1 MSIKKTSIVLA
12 AVASDYA
19 KENPGTTASQLQQL
33 FAISSDAANTIIR
46 SVRSINP
53 PADAKTVE
61 SAIEWAVKWQAG
73 HDAIRKEFSS
83 VGATEARRIA
93 QAAKDIRK
101 VIDADKIKKTEEAKA
116 FAIKNP
122 KVDCKAIAK
131 KFDVSVHTLRKWRN
145 RHQAKETRVNF
156 KPELR
161 TVASAPPV
169 RRRRKLCG
177 LIDGNWVPVERMSSR
192 ENADRYSV
200 ELV

>member
-1 MSIKKTSIVLA
+1 MSIKNTSIMLA

-19 KENPGTTASQLQQL
+19 KANPGANASNLQQL
-33 FAISSDAANTIIR
+33 FGISSDAANRIIR

-73 HDAIRKEFSS
+73 HDAVRREFNVGS
-83 VGATEARRIA
+83 VEARRIA

-101 VIDADKIKKTEEAKA
+101 VTDADRIKKTEEAKE

-122 KVDCKAIAK
+122 KIDCKAIAK

-145 RHQAKETRVNF
+145 RHQAKETRVSF
-156 KPELR
+156 KPELP
-161 TVASAPPV
+161 TVVSTPPI
-169 RRRRKLCG
+169 RRHRKLCG
-177 LIDGNWVPVERMSSR
+177 LVDGSWVPVERMSNR